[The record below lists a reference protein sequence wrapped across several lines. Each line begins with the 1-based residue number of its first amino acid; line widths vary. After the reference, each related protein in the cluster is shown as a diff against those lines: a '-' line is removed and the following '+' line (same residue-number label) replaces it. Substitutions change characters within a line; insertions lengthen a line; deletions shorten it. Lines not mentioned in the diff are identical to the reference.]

1 MIGGL
6 GWILIILMIGGGIL
20 GVSGLVVAKRPDA
33 KAMIDKLV
41 PFQAFIGVGLLALGI
56 WAMLNFGPINTLR
69 IIPHF
74 PILGIFA
81 FAGSYGA
88 ILLGFLFGMPQIA
101 KWIPGESA
109 AESKATELS
118 KKLAPF
124 QLILGAVVGLGGV
137 LGLLLALG
145 IMKPM

>member
-6 GWILIILMIGGGIL
+6 GWVLIILMIAGGIL
-20 GVSGLVVAKRPDA
+20 GVSGLIVAKKPDA
-33 KAMIDKLV
+33 KALIDKLV

-56 WAMLNFGPINTLR
+56 WALLNFGPINTFR
-69 IIPHF
+69 ILPHF
-74 PILGIFA
+74 PILGLFA
-81 FAGSYGA
+81 IAGSWGA

-101 KWIPGESA
+101 KWIPGESS
-109 AESKATELS
+109 AETKAMELS

-124 QLILGAVVGLGGV
+124 QLILGIIVGAGGV
-137 LGLLLALG
+137 LGLLMALR

>member
-6 GWILIILMIGGGIL
+6 GWVLIILMIAGGIL
-20 GVSGLVVAKRPDA
+20 GVSGLIVAKKPDA
-33 KAMIDKLV
+33 KALIDKLV

-56 WAMLNFGPINTLR
+56 WALLNFGLINTFR
-69 IIPHF
+69 ILPHF
-74 PILGIFA
+74 PILGLFA
-81 FAGSYGA
+81 IAGSYGA

-101 KWIPGESA
+101 KWIPGESS
-109 AESKATELS
+109 AETKAMELS

-124 QLILGAVVGLGGV
+124 QLILGIIVGAGGV
-137 LGLLLALG
+137 LGLLMALR

>member
-6 GWILIILMIGGGIL
+6 GWALIILMIAGGIL
-20 GVSGLVVAKRPDA
+20 GVSGLIVAKKPDA

-41 PFQAFIGVGLLALGI
+41 PFQAFIGVGLLALGL
-56 WAMLNFGPINTLR
+56 WALLSFGPIDTFRMLKVW
-69 IIPHF
+69 PM
-74 PILGIFA
+74 LGIFA
-81 FAGSYGA
+81 ITGSWGA

-109 AESKATELS
+109 AENKAMELS

-124 QLILGAVVGLGGV
+124 QLILGAIVGFGGI
-137 LGLLLALG
+137 LGLLLVLG
-145 IMKPM
+145 VLKPS

>member
-6 GWILIILMIGGGIL
+6 GWVLIILMIAGGIL
-20 GVSGLVVAKRPDA
+20 GVSGLIVAKKPDA
-33 KAMIDKLV
+33 KALIDKLV

-56 WAMLNFGPINTLR
+56 WALLSFGPIDTFR
-69 IIPHF
+69 ILPHL
-74 PILGIFA
+74 PVLGIFA
-81 FAGSYGA
+81 ITASWGA

-109 AESKATELS
+109 AETKATELS

-124 QLILGAVVGLGGV
+124 QLILGAVVGVGGI

-145 IMKPM
+145 ILKPM

>member
-6 GWILIILMIGGGIL
+6 GWVLIILMIAGGIL
-20 GVSGLVVAKRPDA
+20 GVSGLIVAKKPDA
-33 KAMIDKLV
+33 KALIDKLV

-56 WAMLNFGPINTLR
+56 WALLNFGLINTFR
-69 IIPHF
+69 ILPHF
-74 PILGIFA
+74 PILGLFA
-81 FAGSYGA
+81 IAGSYGA

-101 KWIPGESA
+101 KWIPGESS
-109 AESKATELS
+109 AETKAMGLS

-124 QLILGAVVGLGGV
+124 QLILGIIVGAGGV
-137 LGLLLALG
+137 LGLLMALR

>member
-6 GWILIILMIGGGIL
+6 GWILIILMIAGGIL
-20 GVSGLVVAKRPDA
+20 GVSGLIVSKKPDA
-33 KAMIDKLV
+33 KALIDKLV
-41 PFQAFIGVGLLALGI
+41 PFQAFIGVGLLALGV
-56 WAMLNFGPINTLR
+56 WALLNFGPINTLR
-69 IIPHF
+69 IIPHL
-74 PILGIFA
+74 PILGLFA
-81 FAGSYGA
+81 LTASYGA

-101 KWIPGESA
+101 KWIPGESS
-109 AESKATELS
+109 AEAKATELS

-124 QLILGAVVGLGGV
+124 QLILGAVVGIGGI

>member
-6 GWILIILMIGGGIL
+6 GWALIILMILGGIL
-20 GVSGLVVAKRPDA
+20 GVSGLIVAKRPDA

-56 WAMLNFGPINTLR
+56 WALMSFGIIDTFR
-69 IIPHF
+69 IFKAAPL
-74 PILGIFA
+74 LGLFA
-81 FAGSYGA
+81 IAGSYGA

-101 KWIPGESA
+101 KWIPGESS
-109 AESKATELS
+109 AETKAMELS

-124 QLILGAVVGLGGV
+124 QLILGAVVGIGGIV
-137 LGLLLALG
+137 GLLIVLR
-145 IMKPM
+145 IMNPY